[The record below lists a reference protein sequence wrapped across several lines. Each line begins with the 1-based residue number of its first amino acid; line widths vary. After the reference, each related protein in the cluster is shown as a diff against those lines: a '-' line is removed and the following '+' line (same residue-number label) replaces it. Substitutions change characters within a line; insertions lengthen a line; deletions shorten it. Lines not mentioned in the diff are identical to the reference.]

1 MTDAPA
7 QPTVQDVVT
16 DFLSSAPS
24 LEAIA
29 DYRLPD
35 EVQSRAHELLEMNR
49 TGSLSPAD
57 RAEMDAFRQIDHLLT
72 LVKAKARLKLKAQR
86 SD

>member
-1 MTDAPA
+1 MTDTSP

-16 DFLSSAPS
+16 DFLASAPS

-35 EVQSRAHELLEMNR
+35 EVQSRAHDLLEMNR
-49 TGSLSPAD
+49 TGSLSAMD
-57 RAEMDAFRQIDHLLT
+57 RAEMEAFRQIDHLLT
-72 LVKAKARLKLKAQR
+72 LTKAKARLRLKAQ
-86 SD
+86 SNE